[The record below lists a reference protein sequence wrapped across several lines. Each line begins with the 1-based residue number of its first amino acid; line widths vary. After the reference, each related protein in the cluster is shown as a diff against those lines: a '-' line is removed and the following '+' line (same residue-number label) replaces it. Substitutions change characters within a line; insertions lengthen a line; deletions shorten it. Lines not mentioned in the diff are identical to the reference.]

1 MKSCQFS
8 IRWLLGITVI
18 AAVYFAFVHWS
29 LYAAEPYRTGC
40 RVLLFGLTTQIAI
53 ETTNSLKAGTFFTD
67 DGIPRRKTP

>member
-1 MKSCQFS
+1 MKPGQFS

-40 RVLLFGLTTQIAI
+40 RVLLLGLTLQIVI
-53 ETTNSLKAGTFFTD
+53 ESMISLKAGTFFTD
-67 DGIPRRKTP
+67 DGKPRRKTS